1 MRRALFLSLS
11 PPEVARSVFYKK
23 DHEKKMTHMLKKKKM
38 THMEGKEK
46 ALVLS
51 GAGAHILAPPGETSS
66 CPLRASSSSWREG
79 RQSADLVGSRSDNG
93 NREGALG
100 VWHVVRTRT
109 SLLPCLQRHKA
120 APLSLQLRLHPWA
133 ALWEVDVGPFFQF
146 LTQQVS

>member
-1 MRRALFLSLS
+1 MQRALFLSLS

-23 DHEKKMTHMLKKKKM
+23 DHEKKMTHMLKKKND
-38 THMEGKEK
+38 THGRKRK
-46 ALVLS
+46 SLGVVRGWGS
-51 GAGAHILAPPGETSS
+51 HPGPTRGDSS

-79 RQSADLVGSRSDNG
+79 RQSAYCVGSRSDNG

-100 VWHVVRTRT
+100 VWRVARTRA
-109 SLLPCLQRHKA
+109 SLLPSLQRYKA